1 MALSEIQLKSIELLL
16 SGEQQKS
23 VAIAIGVNVKTLQR
37 WSKHP
42 EYYATLNNLPIP
54 QPTTEQTPR
63 ATETTE
69 TPQKTTKILLSRD
82 IYRQNELELLDA
94 LQKSLET
101 ILEND
106 SNNLRVIDRLLKISQ
121 QRSELLGLKIKEF
134 QALTMLD
141 NLTREGLIPP
151 QISQILAGRLKQMYD
166 DVSAFTQSLPLPS
179 QVE

>member
-16 SGEQQKS
+16 SGQQQKD
-23 VAIAIGVNVKTLQR
+23 VATAIGVNAKTLQR

-63 ATETTE
+63 ATET
-69 TPQKTTKILLSRD
+69 PQKTTKILLSRD
-82 IYRQNELELLDA
+82 IYRQNELELLDG

-121 QRSELLGLKIKEF
+121 QRTELLGLKIKDLHP
-134 QALTMLD
+134 ALTMMD
-141 NLTREGLIPP
+141 NLTREGLLPP
-151 QISQILAGRLKQMYD
+151 QLSQIMATRLKQMYD
-166 DVSAFTQSLPLPS
+166 DVASFTQSLN
-179 QVE
+179 